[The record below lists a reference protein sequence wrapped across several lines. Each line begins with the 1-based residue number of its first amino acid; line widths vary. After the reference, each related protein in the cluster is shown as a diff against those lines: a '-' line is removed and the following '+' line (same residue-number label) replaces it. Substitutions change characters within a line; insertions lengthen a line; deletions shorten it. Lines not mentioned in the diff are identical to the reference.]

1 MTEQQRASAELARRM
16 GWTQRHTTDIIAAKL
31 AGDWIRPD
39 GSFYDREGWPP
50 DYFTNAAASRELV
63 LWLAKQKGFE
73 VERFNN
79 LIADKVRDY
88 GFQATPLQI
97 LAADLSVIARA
108 ACKALGIATED

>member
-50 DYFTNAAASRELV
+50 GYFTDAAASRELV
-63 LWLAKQKGFE
+63 TWLAKQ
-73 VERFNN
+73 ER
-79 LIADKVRDY
+79 
-88 GFQATPLQI
+88 
-97 LAADLSVIARA
+97 
-108 ACKALGIATED
+108 